1 MREKEQSKT
10 TDEAGTKSLYYKAIL
25 RPTSLPDY
33 PSQDFTMSTS
43 SLQAEKTV
51 YIAYDTQYLKLYNSR
66 YDRGEGLSIFRR
78 TGMLLGPK
86 LYALDHNSI
95 DIMRGGMHCW
105 LMCSSFILGTWVGGE
120 GACTRYDFPN
130 VEILAMNDKKG
141 ETALHMAVKGQN
153 YEAFLAEGGADASIG
168 YNLIPKVLLGSSQ
181 WMQCQHF
188 YFLRMEKWY
197 TILWALIKKCLPR
210 SVTKHD
216 AIAVTMKRLLDFSAT
231 IHERATFFKPMTR
244 WRKQLGCPATAAC
257 SLPLPNRNMPK
268 KEKKKKVVAQVINLQ
283 VIVASDELFIG
294 FHIHV
299 VKLRC

>member
-1 MREKEQSKT
+1 
-10 TDEAGTKSLYYKAIL
+10 
-25 RPTSLPDY
+25 
-33 PSQDFTMSTS
+33 
-43 SLQAEKTV
+43 
-51 YIAYDTQYLKLYNSR
+51 DTQYLKLYNSR

-95 DIMRGGMHCW
+95 DIMRGGLHCW

-130 VEILAMNDKKG
+130 VEILATNDKKG

-244 WRKQLGCPATAAC
+244 WRKKMDGNHDGYKRMAKMAPIDMLPCYCCLQLATAKSEHA
-257 SLPLPNRNMPK
+257 K

-294 FHIHV
+294 FQIHV